1 MPTSFDVDDI
11 ADGLANRGVTRRQVA
26 KGAAWSLP
34 VIAASMAVPAK
45 AAQSPEPPVC
55 IACAAEAQN
64 CFLQIGQTGA
74 CKCAPG
80 LVCVGTGPLGLANI
94 CVGTDLLLST
104 CGGGT
109 CYGVCIQT
117 DGAVIVAFNALVSAL
132 TVFTSAAATALLAL
146 GATNIAPC
154 VHAGLFP
161 QNVCVSPLAD
171 GQLGSVCVIQHS
183 SNTGVIGTALGALTF
198 ALNGL
203 LAALSALNIL
213 VSNSCQAPY
222 VCKDGASVSI
232 NWGTGILTAKGGY
245 ELQVG
250 VCQCPPQGTVCDS
263 PNAVA

>member
-55 IACAAEAQN
+55 IACAAVTQN

-109 CYGVCIQT
+109 CYGVCLET
-117 DGAVIVAFNALVSAL
+117 GGAVLNTFNTLMMAMSAFINAAKILPAL
-132 TVFTSAAATALLAL
+132 TGVAA
-146 GATNIAPC
+146 C
-154 VHAGLFP
+154 VNQPGLP
-161 QNVCVSPLAD
+161 KNLCVSPLGD
-171 GQLGSVCVIQHS
+171 GQLGSFCVIQHAG
-183 SNTGVIGTALGALTF
+183 NTGVIDPILGTLRDALQVFLD
-198 ALNGL
+198 L
-203 LAALSALNIL
+203 LDSLNIA
-213 VSNSCQAPY
+213 VANTCQAPY
-222 VCKDGASVSI
+222 VCKDGASVSLD
-232 NWGTGILTAKGGY
+232 WDLPLVGTHIGGY

-250 VCQCPPQGTVCDS
+250 ICQCPPQGFFC
-263 PNAVA
+263 NAPHVA